1 MTQALYEAEPQF
13 RAEVDRCL
21 TLLEPMMGGEITRED
36 VLANG
41 ESVHHTAVTQVAL
54 FVYEYALAQWYRFL
68 GVEPTV
74 MIGHSLGEYVAA
86 CIAGVFSLEDA
97 LKLMLKRGA
106 LLAHTAPGRCWLSNS
121 RRRA

>member
-41 ESVHHTAVTQVAL
+41 ESVHHTAVTKWRCL
-54 FVYEYALAQWYRFL
+54 CMNMRWRS
-68 GVEPTV
+68 G
-74 MIGHSLGEYVAA
+74 
-86 CIAGVFSLEDA
+86 IASSVL
-97 LKLMLKRGA
+97 
-106 LLAHTAPGRCWLSNS
+106 S
-121 RRRA
+121 RR

>member
-41 ESVHHTAVTQVAL
+41 ERTPHRSHSSGAVCV
-54 FVYEYALAQWYRFL
+54 
-68 GVEPTV
+68 
-74 MIGHSLGEYVAA
+74 
-86 CIAGVFSLEDA
+86 
-97 LKLMLKRGA
+97 
-106 LLAHTAPGRCWLSNS
+106 
-121 RRRA
+121 

>member
-74 MIGHSLGEYVAA
+74 MIGHSLAN
-86 CIAGVFSLEDA
+86 
-97 LKLMLKRGA
+97 MLPHVSPAYFHWRM
-106 LLAHTAPGRCWLSNS
+106 RSS
-121 RRRA
+121 